1 MIILQQLK
9 RMIKKYSRAIF
20 LLGNL
25 SEFGREVWITPSPAV
40 GSGWSA
46 PHRLQHLN
54 ITFGPLCMEL
64 QPEGDWLSFSISYFS
79 E

>member
-20 LLGNL
+20 LLGSL

-46 PHRLQHLN
+46 PHR
-54 ITFGPLCMEL
+54 
-64 QPEGDWLSFSISYFS
+64 
-79 E
+79 